1 MSQWFA
7 FKRLRLHC
15 ECVSV
20 CVFMLN
26 RHAQRWTVDHPT
38 KPQNRCSAVCIR
50 CYCYVYANEQ
60 WLKTENAWDMQI
72 ARVPWF
78 SSAQFIFSFHRSA
91 LNLENVAEYRP
102 LARSHSFTHSRS
114 LCSRLFDSSAFP
126 FVIISERLVQDFVM
140 LYVHLF
146 RWKHNNYNLRNG
158 CNSPKQWQ
166 LKPVV
171 LNNNRTHIIV
181 SMCKTNKHTTTMTFN
196 FDSLCF
202 MEFRVSAA
210 LYRRRRRRQWWSFQ

>member
-1 MSQWFA
+1 MSA
-7 FKRLRLHC
+7 CL
-15 ECVSV
+15 CV
-20 CVFMLN
+20 CLCWTGTLN
-26 RHAQRWTVDHPT
+26 VEPLTTQLSHRM
-38 KPQNRCSAVCIR
+38 RCTAVCIR

-91 LNLENVAEYRP
+91 LNLENVAEYRQ
-102 LARSHSFTHSRS
+102 LTLSLTHSRS
-114 LCSRLFDSSAFP
+114 LYSRSFDSSAFP

-140 LYVHLF
+140 LYVRLF
-146 RWKHNNYNLRNG
+146 RWKHNNYNLRNC

-181 SMCKTNKHTTTMTFN
+181 SMCKTNKHTHTTTMTFN

-202 MEFRVSAA
+202 VEFRVSAP
-210 LYRRRRRRQWWSFQ
+210 LHRRRRRRRRQWWSFQ